1 MSGVP
6 ELLRRFRAESGLT
19 QEQLAECSGLSVE
32 AIRTLEIGRRRY
44 PRALTVSRLADAL
57 ELSPDDRDQ
66 LEQAARRPT
75 ETQDRLPAGVTDFV
89 GRAESVRTL
98 TELLLR
104 THEPARPT
112 SVVISAVTG
121 MGGVGKTTLAIHVGH
136 LVEAQFP
143 DGRIYLNLRGETEPV
158 PPLQAL
164 TSLLR
169 TLGVPA
175 PEIPDE
181 LAAAAA
187 RYRTALAGRR
197 ILVVLDDAANAE
209 QVTPLIPGT
218 SGSAAVITSRRLL
231 DQLAGALHL
240 RLDVLPDDEALH
252 LLGEV
257 IGAALVAAEP
267 EAALA
272 VVHACGNLPLALRIA
287 GGRLPTGRPVQ
298 ELADRL
304 ADAST
309 RLGELA
315 NQETGVRASIAVSI
329 DDLRSVPA
337 DRDAAEAFGV
347 LALLDPG
354 EFSLRVAAAAL
365 GRTLD
370 DTEELL
376 DRLVDVHLLEAP
388 TLHRYRLHDL
398 VRAVGR
404 EGANAED
411 QRTVGE
417 RVLNCYLAML
427 WRADELAGE
436 GPMSA
441 AWRDATWAE
450 PARDLTDLTEV
461 LDWLDADRSAVVELV
476 RRAARGTVSDRQLAV
491 RIAVG
496 MNVFALSRLRW
507 LEWRDVNRAA
517 AEVVDRQS
525 DPVGAALIHFDLGL
539 ALGELDNFS
548 AAADQLAL
556 ATDAARLIGQPQFLA
571 SSLVNLAHMLEQAD
585 RVPEGFEHV
594 HEALELIDQ
603 VPEAADHGPWAQLT
617 LGMLYGRVGEPT
629 RQLESFERAIALVQD
644 NPDILCRMHITAGAS
659 LRECGQAALALQ
671 VLLAGVE
678 IIREHDTRGV
688 LAEALCEL
696 GSVYGDLGRHSEAL
710 TVYLEGLEIAVSREL
725 WHREAQIRTG
735 LGQTYLGLGRDA
747 EGKEQLQLAE
757 EVYAAHGATVPD

>member
-19 QEQLAECSGLSVE
+19 QEQLAESSGLSVE

-57 ELSPDDRDQ
+57 ELTTEDRDE

-89 GRAESVRTL
+89 GRAESVQTL
-98 TELLLR
+98 TDLLLR
-104 THEPARPT
+104 TREPARPT

-175 PEIPDE
+175 QEIPDE

-197 ILVVLDDAANAE
+197 VLVVLDDAANAE

-240 RLDVLPDDEALH
+240 RLDVLSDDEALH

-257 IGAALVAAEP
+257 IGAALIAAEP

-287 GGRLPTGRPVQ
+287 GGRLPSGRPVQ

-315 NQETGVRASIAVSI
+315 NQETGVRASIALSI

-365 GRTLD
+365 GRTVD
-370 DTEELL
+370 ETEELL

-404 EGANAED
+404 EGARAED
-411 QRTVGE
+411 QRRIEE

-436 GPMSA
+436 APMSA
-441 AWRDATWAE
+441 AWRDPSWAE
-450 PARDLTDLTEV
+450 PARDLTELTDV
-461 LDWLDADRSAVVELV
+461 LDWLDADRSALVDLV
-476 RRAARGTVSDRQLAV
+476 RRAARGTESDRQLAV

-496 MNVFALSRLRW
+496 MNVFGPSRLRW

-517 AEVVDRQS
+517 AEVVDLRS
-525 DPVGAALIHFDLGL
+525 DPVGAALVHFDLGL
-539 ALGELDNFS
+539 ALGELNDFS

-556 ATDAARLIGQPQFLA
+556 ATDAARLIGQQEFLI

-585 RVPEGFEHV
+585 RVPEGFGYV
-594 HEALELIDQ
+594 REALDLIDR
-603 VPEAADHGPWAQLT
+603 VPEAAGQGSWAQLT
-617 LGMLYGRVGEPT
+617 LGMLHGRAGESAL
-629 RQLESFERAIALVQD
+629 QVESFERAIALVQD
-644 NPDILCRMHITAGAS
+644 NPDVLCRMHISAGAS
-659 LRECGQAALALQ
+659 LRECGQAALAID
-671 VLLAGVE
+671 VLLAGVDV
-678 IIREHDTRGV
+678 IREHDTRGV

-696 GSVYGDLGRHSEAL
+696 GAAYGDLDRHPEAL
-710 TVYLEGLEIAVSREL
+710 AAYLEGLGIAVSREL
-725 WHREAQIRTG
+725 WDREARIRTG
-735 LGQTYLGLGRDA
+735 LGQTYLELGRDA
-747 EGKEQLQLAE
+747 DGKEQLQLAE
-757 EVYAAHGATVPD
+757 AVYAAHGTTAPS

>member
-6 ELLRRFRAESGLT
+6 ELLRRYRAEAGLT
-19 QEQLAECSGLSVE
+19 QEQLAERAGLSVE

-44 PRALTVSRLADAL
+44 PRALTVSSLANALQLAD
-57 ELSPDDRDQ
+57 DDRDL

-75 ETQDRLPAGVTDFV
+75 ETPDRLPTGVTDFV
-89 GRAESVRTL
+89 GRTEPVRTL
-98 TELLLR
+98 TELLRR
-104 THEPARPT
+104 TGQPAHAT

-121 MGGVGKTTLAIHVGH
+121 MGGVGKTTLAVHVGH
-136 LVEAQFP
+136 LVEDEFP
-143 DGRIYLNLRGETEPV
+143 DGRIYLNLRGETEPI

-164 TSLLR
+164 AALLR

-175 PEIPDE
+175 QEIPDD
-181 LAAAAA
+181 LAVATA
-187 RYRTALAGRR
+187 RYRTAIAGRR
-197 ILVVLDDAANAE
+197 VLVVLDDAATAD
-209 QVTPLIPGT
+209 QVAPLIPGT

-231 DQLAGALHL
+231 DELAGALHL
-240 RLDVLPDDEALH
+240 RLDVLSDDEALQ

-267 EAALA
+267 EAALT

-287 GGRLPTGRPVQ
+287 GTRLSAGRPLQ

-304 ADAST
+304 ADVST

-315 NQETGVRASIAVSI
+315 DGETGVRASIVLSI
-329 DDLRSVPA
+329 DDLRSVAA
-337 DRDAAEAFGV
+337 DRDAADAFGV

-354 EFSLRVAAAAL
+354 EFPLRVAAAAL

-404 EGANAED
+404 EGASAQD
-411 QRTVGE
+411 QRLVGE
-417 RVLNCYLAML
+417 RVLRCYLAML

-436 GPMSA
+436 APMSA
-441 AWRDATWAE
+441 AWRDAAWAQE
-450 PARDLTDLTEV
+450 ARDLTELEEV
-461 LDWLDADRSAVVELV
+461 LDWLDADRTTLVELV
-476 RRAARGTVSDRQLAV
+476 RRAVRGTAEDRQLAV

-496 MNVFALSRLRW
+496 MNVFGPARQRW

-517 AEVVDRQS
+517 AEVVELGT
-525 DPVGAALIHFDLGL
+525 DPVSAALVRFDLGL
-539 ALGELDNFS
+539 ALGELDDFS

-556 ATDAARLIGQPQFLA
+556 ATDAARLIGQPRFLT

-585 RVPEGFEHV
+585 RTPEGFRSV
-594 HEALELIDQ
+594 HEALELIARE
-603 VPEAADHGPWAQLT
+603 PEAADLGAWAQLT
-617 LGMLYGRVGEPT
+617 LGMLYGRNGEPE
-629 RQLESFERAIALVQD
+629 RQLEPFERAIALVQD
-644 NPDILCRMHITAGAS
+644 DVHVLCRMRISAGSS
-659 LRECGQAALALQ
+659 LRECGQAAAAIP
-671 VLLAGVE
+671 VLLAAVDG
-678 IIREHDTRGV
+678 IREHDRWGV

-696 GSVYGDLGRHSEAL
+696 GAAYGDLGRHTDAL
-710 TVYLEGLEIAVSREL
+710 AVYLESLDIAVSREL
-725 WHREAQIRTG
+725 WHREAHVRTG
-735 LGQTYLGLGRDA
+735 LGHTYLALGRSA
-747 EGKEQLQLAE
+747 EGRKQLTLAE
-757 EVYAAHGATVPD
+757 EVYAAHGTTPPA